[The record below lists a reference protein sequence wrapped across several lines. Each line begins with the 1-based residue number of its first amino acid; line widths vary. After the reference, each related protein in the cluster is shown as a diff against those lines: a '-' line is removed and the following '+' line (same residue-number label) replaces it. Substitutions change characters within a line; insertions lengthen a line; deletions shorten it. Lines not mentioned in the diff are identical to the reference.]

1 MKYQQTKE
9 LRYSPS
15 KTIIKEIIGKQYLML
30 NSVVLS
36 KLGPEASVFL
46 SLLLDKADFFE
57 RSEQITGCEYE
68 GFYLYRTH
76 ITNETTLTPHQQR
89 KVEGN
94 LIKIGLIR
102 VVEERND
109 TGNKRNRYYINL
121 EELYEFIKQKPS

>member
-1 MKYQQTKE
+1 MKYQYGKE
-9 LRYSPS
+9 LRYTPS

-30 NSVVLS
+30 NSVVLM
-36 KLGPEASVFL
+36 KLGPEAAVFL
-46 SLLLDKADFFE
+46 TLLLDKADFFE
-57 RSEQITGCEYE
+57 RSEQISGCDSD

-89 KVEGN
+89 KVEGILVKMS
-94 LIKIGLIR
+94 LIK

-121 EELYEFIKQKPS
+121 EKLYEFIK

>member
-1 MKYQQTKE
+1 MNYPKE
-9 LRYSPS
+9 LKYKPS
-15 KTIIKEIIGKQYLML
+15 KTIIKEIIGGKYLML

-36 KLGPEASVFL
+36 KLGPDCSVFL

-57 RSEQITGCEYE
+57 KSDQIEGCDID

-89 KVEGN
+89 RIESELEEKD
-94 LIKIGLIR
+94 LLR

-109 TGNKRNRYYINL
+109 TGNKRNRYFINL
-121 EELYEFIKQKPS
+121 EKLHEFIGTNPS

>member
-36 KLGPEASVFL
+36 KLGPETAVFL
-46 SLLLDKADFFE
+46 TLLLDKADFFE
-57 RSEQITGCEYE
+57 RSEQISGCDSD

-89 KVEGN
+89 KVEGILVKMS
-94 LIKIGLIR
+94 LIK

-121 EELYEFIKQKPS
+121 EKLYEFIK